1 MRHENQG
8 KGGQQTALCVPSNRR
23 AKFVPCRP
31 TIEMVGEPPAGRAA
45 SLSEGHAMKV
55 PRRRFLQF
63 AAGAAALPAVSKIAR
78 AQTYPTRSLRMIIGY
93 PPGGSADI
101 TARLTAQW
109 LSERLGQPVV
119 VESRPGAATN
129 LATEAV
135 VRAPPDGYTLL
146 LVAPANAIN
155 ATLYEKL
162 SFDFLH
168 DIEPVAGIIRFP
180 NVVVVN
186 PSLPIKSIPELI
198 AYAKAN
204 PGKLNMAS
212 SGNGSTIHM
221 SGELFKMLTGINMV
235 HVPYR
240 GGAPALTDLI
250 SGQVQVMFD
259 NIPTAMEF
267 VRSGKLRGLAV
278 TSTTRSSVLP
288 ELSTVA
294 DFLPGYEAS
303 AWYGIG
309 APKNTPPEII
319 ETLNKAV
326 NAILADPA
334 AKARFGELGAI
345 LLPGSA
351 ADFGKLLSDE
361 TEKWGKVV
369 KFSGAK
375 VD

>member
-1 MRHENQG
+1 MRF
-8 KGGQQTALCVPSNRR
+8 S
-23 AKFVPCRP
+23 
-31 TIEMVGEPPAGRAA
+31 
-45 SLSEGHAMKV
+45 
-55 PRRRFLQF
+55 RRRFLRL
-63 AAGAAALPAVSKIAR
+63 AAGVALLPAVAKTTR
-78 AQTYPTRSLRMIIGY
+78 AQSYPARPVRLIIGY
-93 PPGGSADI
+93 TPGGSADL
-101 TARLTAQW
+101 TARLMGQW
-109 LSERLGQPVV
+109 LSERLGQSFVI
-119 VESRPGAATN
+119 ENRPGGGTN
-129 LATEAV
+129 IATEAV
-135 VRAPPDGYTLL
+135 IRAAPDGYTLL

-155 ATLYEKL
+155 ATLYDKL
-162 SFDFLH
+162 NFNFLQE
-168 DIEPVAGIIRFP
+168 IEPIAGIIRFP

-186 PSLPIKSIPELI
+186 PSVPVKSIPELI

-240 GGAPALTDLI
+240 GGAPALTDMI

-259 NIPTAMEF
+259 NIPTCAEH
-267 VRSGKLRGLAV
+267 VKSGKLRGLAV
-278 TSTTRSSVLP
+278 TSTTRSDVLP
-288 ELSTVA
+288 DLPTVA

-303 AWYGIG
+303 AWYGLA
-309 APKNTPPEII
+309 APKNTPREIV

-326 NAILADPA
+326 NAILAEPA
-334 AKARFGELGAI
+334 AKTRFAEHGAI

-369 KFSGAK
+369 KFSGAR

>member
-1 MRHENQG
+1 MQ
-8 KGGQQTALCVPSNRR
+8 L
-23 AKFVPCRP
+23 
-31 TIEMVGEPPAGRAA
+31 
-45 SLSEGHAMKV
+45 
-55 PRRRFLQF
+55 PRRRFLQM
-63 AAGAAALPAVSKIAR
+63 AAGAAALPAVSSIAR
-78 AQTYPTRSLRMIIGY
+78 AQSYPSKPVRLIIGY

-101 TARLTAQW
+101 TARLTGQW

-119 VESRPGAATN
+119 IESRPGAATN

-135 VRAPPDGYTLL
+135 VRAAPDGYTLL

-155 ATLYEKL
+155 ATLYDNKL
-162 SFDFLH
+162 SFDFLR
-168 DIEPVAGIIRFP
+168 DTVPVAGIIRFP

-186 PSLPIKSIPELI
+186 PSLPIKTIPELI

-221 SGELFKMLTGINMV
+221 SGELFKMLTSINMV

-240 GGAPALTDLI
+240 GGAPALTDLMG
-250 SGQVQVMFD
+250 GQVQVMFD
-259 NIPTAMEF
+259 NVPTSAEHIKA
-267 VRSGKLRGLAV
+267 GKLRGLAV
-278 TSTTRSSVLP
+278 TSAARSEVLP
-288 ELSTVA
+288 DLPTVA

-303 AWYGIG
+303 AWYGLG
-309 APKNTPPEII
+309 APKGTPDEVIDKV
-319 ETLNKAV
+319 NKAM
-326 NAILADPA
+326 NAVLADPKA
-334 AKARFGELGAI
+334 QARFKELGAS

-351 ADFGKLLSDE
+351 ADFGKLLAEE

-375 VD
+375 PD